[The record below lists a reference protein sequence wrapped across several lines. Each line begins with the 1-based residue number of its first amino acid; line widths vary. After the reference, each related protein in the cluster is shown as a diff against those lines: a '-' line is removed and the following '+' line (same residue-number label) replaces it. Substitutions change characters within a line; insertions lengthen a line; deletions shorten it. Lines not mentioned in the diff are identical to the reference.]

1 MTGYR
6 AFSYEF
12 VKTFPV
18 FSAGFE
24 IETEMTIHA
33 VNYNLQVE
41 NVVVQYRDRPEGS
54 ESKLNTFSDGFKV
67 LMTIVKMFRQYKPLA
82 FFSLLAAVMMVLAA
96 VFFIPVL
103 LEFLATGLVAK
114 FPTLIV
120 CGFVVLAAI
129 QSVFAGLILHNLGE
143 KDRREFE
150 LRLYD
155 IERRANQ

>member
-1 MTGYR
+1 
-6 AFSYEF
+6 
-12 VKTFPV
+12 
-18 FSAGFE
+18 
-24 IETEMTIHA
+24 
-33 VNYNLQVE
+33 
-41 NVVVQYRDRPEGS
+41 
-54 ESKLNTFSDGFKV
+54 
-67 LMTIVKMFRQYKPLA
+67 
-82 FFSLLAAVMMVLAA
+82 MMVLAA